1 MTGHKT
7 NARTWRINDERKKGG
22 KSEKETRERR
32 RENRG
37 GILTVRKPLTN
48 ERVLYRPEVI
58 LIRWLP
64 SPSRLNFNVATGSF
78 FNWIF
83 NWDDSRYINPSSPR
97 STLCLLLLL
106 FLTTPCLLAFSLL
119 LSRRFSLGAA
129 FFTAD
134 YVCGYRGS
142 LVFLAA
148 NSLPWFTDAR

>member
-1 MTGHKT
+1 M
-7 NARTWRINDERKKGG
+7 RKRW
-22 KSEKETRERR
+22 EETRRR
-32 RENRG
+32 NGR
-37 GILTVRKPLTN
+37 ILTVRKPLTN
-48 ERVLYRPEVI
+48 ECVLYRVEVI
-58 LIRWLP
+58 LIRWLA

-106 FLTTPCLLAFSLL
+106 FPTIPRSFTVSLF
-119 LSRRFSLGAA
+119 LSRRFSLDAA

-142 LVFLAA
+142 AVFLAA